1 MSTPAELYKNAIDLN
16 RFSNSVAKRVARTYN
31 DLIEDTLDQ
40 LAAVGSRPSPT
51 QAARLN
57 SILIQ
62 LKSSLDGWA
71 DVATELTATELQG
84 LTELQVNFIEG
95 ILQDIIPEELSY
107 QVKSV
112 QISPEFAKAVATID
126 PTTYN
131 VVTLSDDLGFA
142 VTGTPKP
149 FTLDIGNGS
158 LITLPNGANLSAAY
172 KRLAGRQAEIYSRE
186 VRNGLITGES
196 AETIAKRLRKQ
207 LTAVPNNQ
215 IRTMVRTSVNQIQ
228 NAASQAVY
236 TQNSDVVSGYRYMAV
251 LDTKTSAICRALD
264 GRVFEF
270 GDGPLPP
277 QHFNCRSAH
286 EAFIDYKKLGF
297 SEPPGGERR
306 AGKKFV
312 PAGTNY
318 GEWLYAQ
325 DASTKNDALGASKV
339 PYFNYLARKY
349 GATNAIARFVSDDG
363 TELTLEQLRQKYPRV
378 KAFK

>member
-40 LAAVGSRPSPT
+40 LAAVGSRPTPT
-51 QAARLN
+51 QTARLN

-71 DVATELTATELQG
+71 NIATELTASELQG
-84 LTELQVNFIEG
+84 LAELQVNFIEG
-95 ILQDIIPEELSY
+95 ILEDIVPEELSY

-126 PTTYN
+126 PTAYN
-131 VVTLSDDLGFA
+131 VVSLSDDLGFA

-149 FTLDIGNGS
+149 FTLDVGNGS
-158 LITLPNGANLSAAY
+158 IITLPNGANLSAAY

-186 VRNGLITGES
+186 VRNGLITGEP
-196 AETIAKRLRKQ
+196 AETIARRLRKQ

-215 IRTMVRTSVNQIQ
+215 IRAMVRTSVNQIQ

-236 TQNSDVVSGYRYMAV
+236 TQNPDVVSGYRYMAV

-270 GDGPLPP
+270 GEGPLPP
-277 QHFNCRSAH
+277 QHFNCRSTH
-286 EAFIDYKKLGF
+286 EAFIDYEKLGF
-297 SEPPGGERR
+297 KEPPGGERR

-312 PAGTNY
+312 PAGTDY
-318 GEWLYAQ
+318 GKWLYAQ
-325 DASTKNDALGASKV
+325 DASTKNDVLGAAKV
-339 PYFNYLARKY
+339 PYFNYLARKH
-349 GATNAIARFVSDDG
+349 GASNAIARFVSDDG
-363 TELTLEQLRQKYPRV
+363 TELTLEELRQNYPRV
-378 KAFK
+378 KTPK